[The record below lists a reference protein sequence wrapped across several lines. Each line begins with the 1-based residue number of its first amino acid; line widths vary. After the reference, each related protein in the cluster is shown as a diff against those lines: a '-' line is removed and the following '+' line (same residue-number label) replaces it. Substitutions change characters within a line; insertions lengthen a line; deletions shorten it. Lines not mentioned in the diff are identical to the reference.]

1 MLKAL
6 QRADQI
12 PEDDS
17 RATLWDCSE
26 REEGPL
32 RGVQQKDCWIA
43 GGSVQR
49 EGALEKLKAKFS
61 MARAGGRK

>member
-1 MLKAL
+1 MTPDPRFGTVQKEKKGL
-6 QRADQI
+6 
-12 PEDDS
+12 PEGT
-17 RATLWDCSE
+17 A
-26 REEGPL
+26 EGL
-32 RGVQQKDCWIA
+32 LDA